1 MTPGPELPDLSR
13 RSVLGLVAVG
23 TLAGCGLSTDSTVS
37 PGLKVDGPPAEPLM
51 RTPNGPRRGAEP
63 EDIIRGFVHAGSTSG
78 EGLEVTRSFLT
89 EDQSRGW
96 IPDSQTVV
104 YAGTDPKITPV
115 KGQRDSYRVR
125 VRVLATIDAVGRYT
139 VAPPNLFET
148 FDFHMTKV
156 QGQWRIDRLE
166 EGFGRLL
173 QQDEVDVVFGDY
185 FVHYPAIGWNA
196 LVVDRRWFPQDQLAT
211 RIARAQLG
219 NVPEY
224 LADAVSSDTKARLAV
239 DAVPVRNG
247 VAQVDLDVEA
257 VSGDAT
263 VRKRLAAQLVASLM
277 QVPEVSE
284 VSITL
289 SGNAL
294 DAGVDEP
301 LTTQEQFGFTDRTQ
315 TSTPTV
321 LARRG
326 TEVITVEDQL
336 SSVTARA
343 IRRARSR
350 FAAIPESSLLVG
362 LRPDGK
368 ELAVLDEEHREL
380 SRYRDD
386 GGVVTLPPF
395 AAAMSRPC
403 YDYGGVLWVG
413 GLGLG
418 REEGRRLWAINATVD
433 PGDASDAGPEH
444 VPAPWL
450 EQRFVVAAVVSPEG
464 SRIAVI
470 SEARRGTGSVLEVAG
485 VARRAN
491 GLPTKTSPEAFRVAA
506 DLVEMVDAVWVGE
519 STLAVIGR
527 QDDEKDMQPY
537 LVHVGG
543 RVQSMTERPG
553 MTMVTTTGDHKDVV
567 LTSDKGR
574 VFERSGGRWQEL
586 KPLTGV
592 IVAGL

>member
-1 MTPGPELPDLSR
+1 MTSGSDPTR
-13 RSVLGLVAVG
+13 RTVLGLAAAG
-23 TLAGCGLSTDSTVS
+23 TLAGCGLNTDSTVS
-37 PGLKVDGPPAEPLM
+37 PGLRIDGPPAEPLM
-51 RTPNGPRRGAEP
+51 RTPNGPRRGASP
-63 EDIIRGFVHAGSTSG
+63 EDIIRGFMHAGSTSG

-89 EDQSRGW
+89 EDQARGW

-104 YAGTDPKITPV
+104 YAGTNPKISKTDDR
-115 KGQRDSYRVR
+115 KDAYRVR

-139 VAPPNLFET
+139 VAPPNFWES
-148 FDFHMTKV
+148 FDFTMTKV
-156 QGQWRIDRLE
+156 EGQWRIDRLE

-173 QQDEVDVVFGDY
+173 QEDEVDVVFGDY

-247 VAQVDLDVEA
+247 VAQVDLDVDA
-257 VSGDAT
+257 VSGEAT

-284 VSITL
+284 VAITL

-315 TSTPTV
+315 TSSPTV

-326 TEVITVEDQL
+326 SKVVPVEDQL
-336 SSVTARA
+336 SAVSARA
-343 IRRARSR
+343 IRRAGSR
-350 FAAIPESSLLVG
+350 FAAIPESSLLAG

-368 ELAVLDEEHREL
+368 ELAVLDEEHRVL
-380 SRYRDD
+380 TRYRDD
-386 GGVVTLPPF
+386 GGVVHVPPF

-418 REEGRRLWAINATVD
+418 REDGRRLWAINATVD
-433 PGDASDAGPEH
+433 PDDASGVGPEH

-450 EQRFVVAAVVSPEG
+450 ERRFVVAAVVSPEG

-470 SEARRGTGSVLEVAG
+470 SEARRGTGSMLDVAG

-491 GLPTKTSPEAFRVAA
+491 GLPTKTSPDSFRVAA

-519 STLAVIGR
+519 ATLAVIGR
-527 QDDEKDMQPY
+527 RDDEEEMQPY

-543 RVQSMTERPG
+543 RSQSMTPRPG
-553 MTMVTTTGDHKDVV
+553 TTMVTTTGDHKDVV
-567 LTSDKGR
+567 LTSDSGR
-574 VFERSGGRWQEL
+574 VFARSGGRWQEL

-592 IVAGL
+592 ITAGL

>member
-1 MTPGPELPDLSR
+1 MTSGKDLSR
-13 RSVLGLVAVG
+13 RGVLGLVAVG
-23 TLAGCGLSTDSTVS
+23 TLAGCGLDTDSTVS
-37 PGLKVDGPPAEPLM
+37 PGLRVDGPPAEPLM
-51 RTPNGPRRGAEP
+51 RTPNGPRRGADP
-63 EDIIRGFVHAGSTSG
+63 EEIIRGFMHAGSTSG

-89 EDQSRGW
+89 EDQARGW

-104 YAGTDPKITPV
+104 YAGTNPKITKV
-115 KGQRDSYRVR
+115 SGTKNAHRVR

-139 VAPPNLFET
+139 VAPPNLWEN
-148 FDFHMTKV
+148 FDFTLTKV
-156 QGQWRIDRLE
+156 EGEWRIDALE

-173 QQDEVDVVFGDY
+173 QQDEVDVIFGDY

-219 NVPEY
+219 NIPEY
-224 LADAVSSDTKARLAV
+224 LADAVSSDTSARLAV

-263 VRKRLAAQLVASLM
+263 VRKRLSAQLVASLM

-284 VSITL
+284 VAITL
-289 SGNAL
+289 SGNTL
-294 DAGVDEP
+294 DAGVEEP

-315 TSTPTV
+315 TNTPTV

-326 TEVITVEDQL
+326 TKVVPVEDRL
-336 SSVTARA
+336 SSVTARS

-350 FAAIPESSLLVG
+350 FGAIPESSRLIG

-368 ELAVLDEEHREL
+368 ELAVLDREHREL

-386 GGVVTLPPF
+386 GSVVQVSPF

-418 REEGRRLWAINATVD
+418 REDGRRLWAINATVD
-433 PGDASDAGPEH
+433 PEDLTGAAPKH

-527 QDDEKDMQPY
+527 RDDEEEMQPY
-537 LVHVGG
+537 LVQVGG
-543 RVQSMTERPG
+543 RVQTMTPRPN

-567 LTSDKGR
+567 LTNDRGR

-586 KPLTGV
+586 KPLSGV
-592 IVAGL
+592 VTSGL